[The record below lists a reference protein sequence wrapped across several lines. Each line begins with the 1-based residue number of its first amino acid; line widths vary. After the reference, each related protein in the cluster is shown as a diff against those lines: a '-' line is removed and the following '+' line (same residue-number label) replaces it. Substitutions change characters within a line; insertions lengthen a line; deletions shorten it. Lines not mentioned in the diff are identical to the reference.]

1 MEEVG
6 SIDRRSQQEQ
16 SLVLP
21 ELNQRPLNTKTVMKT
36 SCRLLLFSAAL
47 VLALGA
53 CSKKPDVQSSVS
65 ELEKA
70 FPSAA
75 APAPV
80 QTQPTAP
87 TPVPQADA
95 NDLVKSALTA
105 ARANDYAS
113 GVIALQAAQAKPG
126 VTADQVMAVQ
136 RAKQAMVAELQRRAI
151 NGDQHALAQLKAIE
165 RTRSQ

>member
-1 MEEVG
+1 VKPSRQLILLSG
-6 SIDRRSQQEQ
+6 
-16 SLVLP
+16 VL
-21 ELNQRPLNTKTVMKT
+21 
-36 SCRLLLFSAAL
+36 S
-47 VLALGA
+47 LALGA
-53 CSKKPDVQSSVS
+53 CSKKPDVKASVS

-70 FPSAA
+70 FPTAA

-80 QTQPTAP
+80 QPQPAAP
-87 TPVPQADA
+87 TPVPQAEA

-113 GVIALQAAQAKPG
+113 GVIALQAVQVKPG

-136 RAKQAMVAELQRRAI
+136 RAKQAMVSELQRRAV
-151 NGDQHALAQLKAIE
+151 NGDQQALTQLKAIE